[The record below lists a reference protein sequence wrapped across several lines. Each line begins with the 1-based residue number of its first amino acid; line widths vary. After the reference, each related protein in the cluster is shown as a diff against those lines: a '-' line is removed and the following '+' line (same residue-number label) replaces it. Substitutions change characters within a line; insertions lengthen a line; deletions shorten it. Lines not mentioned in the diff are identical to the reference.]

1 MRANFK
7 LGSFLG
13 VPIGLNYS
21 WFITLVVITVF
32 FGLQIFP
39 LMLPNEARAVQWGLA
54 LATAVAFFISVMI
67 HEFAHALVAR
77 ALGVPVRGIILFIF
91 GGVAQIEREARSW
104 TAELTIALVGP
115 LTSFVLT
122 ALFLGLWIA
131 TGSSDSTGSIVWE
144 WLWLINLAVGL
155 INLIPVM
162 PFDGG
167 RMLRAIIW
175 GISGTFTTASAAA
188 SVVGQVLSYAL
199 VAIGL
204 LSLAGLAPFDL
215 GALAELWLILIGLF
229 LEGAARNSHQQVRV
243 ADILG
248 KGTAR
253 DVMTRSYEL
262 VDSAVTVE
270 HLVSVTFGDSQPGL
284 AIVTEDSRVVGVVTS
299 MAAGAVPGEERDERR
314 AGQIMTNAAEIPVA
328 EIDEQLSEVVAR
340 MDRENLV
347 VIPVIE
353 DQRLAGLISRTQI
366 DRLVDGGGS

>member
-1 MRANFK
+1 
-7 LGSFLG
+7 
-13 VPIGLNYS
+13 
-21 WFITLVVITVF
+21 
-32 FGLQIFP
+32 
-39 LMLPNEARAVQWGLA
+39 
-54 LATAVAFFISVMI
+54 
-67 HEFAHALVAR
+67 
-77 ALGVPVRGIILFIF
+77 
-91 GGVAQIEREARSW
+91 
-104 TAELTIALVGP
+104 
-115 LTSFVLT
+115 
-122 ALFLGLWIA
+122 
-131 TGSSDSTGSIVWE
+131 
-144 WLWLINLAVGL
+144 LINLAVGL